1 MDTQKTLAYENVD
14 KILMIMH
21 AAIKT
26 LYGYVS
32 GVKEGIKNGQVAM
45 DGELREKITTVRKA
59 GEIGLA
65 CAENF
70 FERFGV
76 TPPLKDPNLDMQCL
90 VLMCGIMATADKTC
104 LNDQA
109 KETK

>member
-32 GVKEGIKNGQVAM
+32 GVNEGIKNGQVAM
-45 DGELREKITTVRKA
+45 DGELRKKITTVRKA

-65 CAENF
+65 CAESI

-76 TPPLKDPNLDMQCL
+76 TPPLKDPSLDMQCL

>member
-14 KILMIMH
+14 KTLMIMH

-32 GVKEGIKNGQVAM
+32 GVNEGIKNGQVAM
-45 DGELREKITTVRKA
+45 DGVLREKITAVRKA
-59 GEIGLA
+59 GGIGLA
-65 CAENF
+65 CVESI

-76 TPPLKDPNLDMQCL
+76 TPPLKNPNLDMQCI
-90 VLMCGIMATADKTC
+90 VLMCGVMAMSDKTC
-104 LNDQA
+104 LNDQT

>member
-1 MDTQKTLAYENVD
+1 MN
-14 KILMIMH
+14 
-21 AAIKT
+21 
-26 LYGYVS
+26 
-32 GVKEGIKNGQVAM
+32 EGIKNAKVAM

-65 CAENF
+65 CAESI
-70 FERFGV
+70 FERYGV

-90 VLMCGIMATADKTC
+90 VLMCSIMATADKTC

-109 KETK
+109 KETR